1 MVSQVVPVLGGKYRD
16 CAFISVRTRR
26 NKIRVST
33 FLINGSFVLDYKLI
47 KKFKRN
53 RLFSLRKNSL

>member
-16 CAFISVRTRR
+16 CAFISVRIRR

-33 FLINGSFVLDYKLI
+33 FLINGGFALDYKLI